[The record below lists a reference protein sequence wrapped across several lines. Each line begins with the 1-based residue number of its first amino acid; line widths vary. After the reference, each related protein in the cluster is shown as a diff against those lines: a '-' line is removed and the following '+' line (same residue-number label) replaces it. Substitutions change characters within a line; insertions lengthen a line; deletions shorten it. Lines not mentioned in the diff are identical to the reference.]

1 MDKER
6 IINILKLTIVGL
18 QQTAE
23 LPSNLILSSGIC
35 SHISRLYLNE
45 QITIAER
52 LFMRS
57 LVVANK
63 PDDDHF
69 TEFTQNKYWTGNT
82 FWWTPIA
89 QDKFTI
95 NIRISYLRALI
106 DSIK

>member
-52 LFMRS
+52 LLR
-57 LVVANK
+57 
-63 PDDDHF
+63 
-69 TEFTQNKYWTGNT
+69 
-82 FWWTPIA
+82 
-89 QDKFTI
+89 I
-95 NIRISYLRALI
+95 NIGLVIHFGGLQ
-106 DSIK
+106 